1 MKIKRMSVL
10 VLAGLLLLGLFAID
24 SVAAKPEKVD
34 VFVCP
39 VLNLPDA
46 AIANSNSGFFMINDS
61 DYSILPGKAGLHG
74 PGDLFMSVPVH
85 ATNNNGY
92 GSPGGAHASP
102 GEPNYSPLWKVPPL
116 EP

>member
-10 VLAGLLLLGLFAID
+10 VLGALLLLGLLAID
-24 SVAAKPEKVD
+24 SVAAQPPEKVD

-46 AIANSNSGFFMINDS
+46 AIMNSNSGFFGIADG

-74 PGDLFMSVPVH
+74 SADDLFITVPVH
-85 ATNNNGY
+85 ATNNNGA
-92 GSPGGAHASP
+92 GSPGGPHASP
-102 GEPNYSPLWKVPPL
+102 GDPEYTALWNFSI
-116 EP
+116 

>member
-24 SVAAKPEKVD
+24 SVAAQPPEKVD

-46 AIANSNSGFFMINDS
+46 AIENSNSGFFGIADG

-74 PGDLFMSVPVH
+74 PGDLFMSVPIH
-85 ATNNNGY
+85 ATNDNGA
-92 GSPGGAHASP
+92 GSPGGPHASP
-102 GEPNYSPLWKVPPL
+102 GDPEYTALWYVP
-116 EP
+116 

>member
-24 SVAAKPEKVD
+24 TVAAEPPEKVD

-46 AIANSNSGFFMINDS
+46 AIENSNSGFFGIADG

-74 PGDLFMSVPVH
+74 PDDLFISVPMH
-85 ATNNNGY
+85 ATNDNGA
-92 GSPGGAHASP
+92 GSPGGPHASP
-102 GEPNYSPLWKVPPL
+102 GDPEYTALWYVP
-116 EP
+116 